1 MAVIAKIRNRP
12 PLKWAGGKYKLVD
25 KIAKYLPKGGRL
37 IEPFVGSGAVFL
49 NLEYDEY
56 YLNDINK
63 DLINLYKTIQHDG
76 HEFIEFAKSFFI
88 PKFHSENRFYD
99 LRERFN
105 FSDDIVEKSA
115 ILIYINK
122 FGFNGLIRYNASGGM
137 NVPFGHHKKMPY
149 FPEKELIHFFN
160 KSKKAVFR
168 CMDFEKV
175 INRAKANDVI
185 YCDPPYFP
193 ISKTAN
199 FTAYSSGGFAE
210 NQQISLS
217 LLAEKMK
224 AKGIPIVISN
234 HYTPATV
241 KLYKVARKYK
251 FPVQRMIS
259 CNGEKREK
267 AMEIL
272 AVYK

>member
-1 MAVIAKIRNRP
+1 MAEIANIKKRP
-12 PLKWAGGKYKLVD
+12 PLKWAGGKYNLIER
-25 KIAKYLPKGGRL
+25 IAKYLPNGGRL
-37 IEPFVGSGAVFL
+37 VEPFVGSGAVFL

-63 DLINLYKTIQHDG
+63 DLINLYKTIQANGKD
-76 HEFIEFAKSFFI
+76 FIGYANSFFT
-88 PKFHSENRFYD
+88 PKYHTENSFYE

-105 FSDDIVEKSA
+105 NSDDITEKSA

-122 FGFNGLIRYNASGGM
+122 FGFNGLMRYNASGGM

-168 CMDFEKV
+168 CMDFQKV
-175 INRAKANDVI
+175 ISRAKADDVI
-185 YCDPPYFP
+185 YCDPPYVP
-193 ISKTAN
+193 VSKTAN
-199 FTAYSSGGFAE
+199 FTAYSAGGFSE
-210 NQQISLS
+210 LEQVSLS
-217 LLAEKMK
+217 KLAEEMK
-224 AKGIPIVISN
+224 SKGIPIVISN
-234 HYTPATV
+234 HYTPITK
-241 KLYKVARKYK
+241 KLYKAARKYK